1 MLQLALKMHTRLL
14 KTFEAATSC
23 GDVGTARKQFFRS
36 QRQQQQQQQQ
46 QQHASERSAH
56 VRPLMITD
64 ASSVCL

>member
-46 QQHASERSAH
+46 HASERSAH